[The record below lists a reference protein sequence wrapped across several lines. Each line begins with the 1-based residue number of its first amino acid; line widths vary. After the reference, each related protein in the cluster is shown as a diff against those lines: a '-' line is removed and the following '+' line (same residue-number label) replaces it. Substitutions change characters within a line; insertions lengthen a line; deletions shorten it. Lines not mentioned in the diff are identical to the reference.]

1 MGGLVNG
8 KMTKLRPHLRGTSRE
23 TVGGREGAGGLE
35 SVDLDE
41 NLSLTTDGGLC
52 DLEQVTQHL

>member
-8 KMTKLRPHLRGTSRE
+8 KMMKLRPHLPGTSRE
-23 TVGGREGAGGLE
+23 TAGGREGAGGLE

-41 NLSLTTDGGLC
+41 NLNLTTDGGLC